1 MVLCDGENIYERMRA
16 RNILSWHPLKIK
28 IVRKAE
34 AGSPNPRI
42 APN

>member
-1 MVLCDGENIYERMRA
+1 MRP
-16 RNILSWHPLKIK
+16 RNILTSHPLAIK

-42 APN
+42 APT

>member
-1 MVLCDGENIYERMRA
+1 MRV
-16 RNILSWHPLKIK
+16 RIILTPHPLAIK

-42 APN
+42 APT